1 MKKMLFW
8 RLFVV
13 LSLGVVIFF
22 SLIHSA
28 AILSNEKM
36 SYLKKSHRQQI
47 LDWGSTAQTYI
58 DQQDWQGL
66 DAWLEELASNES
78 TWATVLQSHLDV
90 KGGNPLNE
98 RFWEGYG
105 IGRSVEWKIHLDF
118 PDNPIMEVPLSPF
131 GYHFLILLP
140 DRMRPGTYMSHAF
153 WLFRFVIPFLSLL
166 ALTVY
171 LYRYVMRPLQQFHR
185 ASQAFSQGDYSARI
199 GQAIKLGND
208 EISQVARTF
217 DKMAERTSDV
227 IQHNRNLIADM
238 SHEIRT
244 PLARIEMAIDC
255 VDKNIEREQMLQRIR
270 SDTHKMRSTAEDT
283 LTLAWIENEQP
294 NLRTEA
300 FDLAELV
307 EIIVEDARF
316 EYPDRHVL
324 LQQDESLP
332 INDSNQMALSQSLE
346 NVIRNGLRYTQPN
359 EALKIEARNSSE
371 HYQIV
376 IADSGPGIDP
386 SLYQQIFKPFFKANN
401 QVASRKGFGV
411 GLALAKRHIEAVG
424 GKIVV
429 YNAPERG
436 LVMDITLPK
445 RR

>member
-8 RLFVV
+8 RLFIV

-47 LDWGSTAQTYI
+47 LDWGNTAQTFI
-58 DQQDWQGL
+58 DQQDWHGL
-66 DAWLEELASNES
+66 DVWLEELAIKES

-90 KGGNPLNE
+90 KGGNPLNQ
-98 RFWEGYG
+98 RFWQGYG

-199 GQAIKLGND
+199 GHTMKLGDD

-255 VDKNIEREQMLQRIR
+255 VDKNIEREQMLERIK
-270 SDTHKMRSTAEDT
+270 SDTQKMRATAEDT

-294 NLRTEA
+294 NLRTES
-300 FDLAELV
+300 FDLAELI

-316 EYPDRHVL
+316 EYPDKQVSL
-324 LQQDESLP
+324 LQEHSLP
-332 INDSNQMALSQSLE
+332 LQDSNQMALCQSLE
-346 NVIRNGLRYTQPN
+346 NIIRNGLRYTQTKETLDIRVLTKSN
-359 EALKIEARNSSE
+359 
-371 HYQIV
+371 HYQIL
-376 IADSGPGIDP
+376 ITDSGPGIDP
-386 SLYQQIFKPFFKANN
+386 SLYRQIFKPFFKANN
-401 QVASRKGFGV
+401 QVTSRKGFGV

-424 GKIVV
+424 GKVIA
-429 YNAPERG
+429 YNAEQKG
-436 LVMDITLPK
+436 LTMDISVPK

>member
-1 MKKMLFW
+1 
-8 RLFVV
+8 
-13 LSLGVVIFF
+13 
-22 SLIHSA
+22 
-28 AILSNEKM
+28 
-36 SYLKKSHRQQI
+36 
-47 LDWGSTAQTYI
+47 
-58 DQQDWQGL
+58 
-66 DAWLEELASNES
+66 
-78 TWATVLQSHLDV
+78 
-90 KGGNPLNE
+90 
-98 RFWEGYG
+98 
-105 IGRSVEWKIHLDF
+105 
-118 PDNPIMEVPLSPF
+118 MEVPLSPF

-199 GQAIKLGND
+199 GQTMKLGND

-255 VDKNIEREQMLQRIR
+255 VDKNIEREQMLQRIK

-359 EALKIEARNSSE
+359 EALKIEVRNSSE

-376 IADSGPGIDP
+376 ITDSGPGIDP

-401 QVASRKGFGV
+401 QVVSRKGFGV

-424 GKIVV
+424 GKIVA

>member
-66 DAWLEELASNES
+66 NTWLEELAVNES

-171 LYRYVMRPLQQFHR
+171 LYRYVMRPFQQFHR

-199 GQAIKLGND
+199 GQTMKLGND

-255 VDKNIEREQMLQRIR
+255 VDKNIEREQMLQRIK

-294 NLRTEA
+294 NLKTEA

-316 EYPDRHVL
+316 EYPDRHL
-324 LQQDESLP
+324 FLQQDEPLP
-332 INDSNQMALSQSLE
+332 IRDSNQMALSQSLE

-359 EALKIEARNSSE
+359 EALRIEVRNSSE

-376 IADSGPGIDP
+376 ITDSGPGIDP

-424 GKIVV
+424 GKIVA

>member
-1 MKKMLFW
+1 M
-8 RLFVV
+8 
-13 LSLGVVIFF
+13 
-22 SLIHSA
+22 
-28 AILSNEKM
+28 
-36 SYLKKSHRQQI
+36 
-47 LDWGSTAQTYI
+47 DT
-58 DQQDWQGL
+58 
-66 DAWLEELASNES
+66 WLEELAANES

-171 LYRYVMRPLQQFHR
+171 LYRYVMRPLQEFHR

-199 GQAIKLGND
+199 GQTMKLGND

-255 VDKNIEREQMLQRIR
+255 VDKNIEREQMLQRIK

-424 GKIVV
+424 GKIVA

>member
-22 SLIHSA
+22 SLIHSV

-66 DAWLEELASNES
+66 DTWLEELAANES

-185 ASQAFSQGDYSARI
+185 ASRAFSQGDYSARI
-199 GQAIKLGND
+199 EQTMKLGND

-217 DKMAERTSDV
+217 DNMAERTSDV

-255 VDKNIEREQMLQRIR
+255 VDKNIEREQMLQRIK

-346 NVIRNGLRYTQPN
+346 NVIRNGLRYTQLN
-359 EALKIEARNSSE
+359 EALKIEVRNSSE

-376 IADSGPGIDP
+376 ITDSGPGIDP

-424 GKIVV
+424 GKIVA

>member
-28 AILSNEKM
+28 AILSNERM

-47 LDWGSTAQTYI
+47 LNWGSTAQTYI

-66 DAWLEELASNES
+66 DTWLEELAANES

-199 GQAIKLGND
+199 GQTMKLGND

-255 VDKNIEREQMLQRIR
+255 VDKNIEREQMLQRIK

-316 EYPDRHVL
+316 EYPDRHQF
-324 LQQDESLP
+324 LQQDEPLP
-332 INDSNQMALSQSLE
+332 IRDSNQMALSQSLE
-346 NVIRNGLRYTQPN
+346 NIIRNGLRYTQPN
-359 EALKIEARNSSE
+359 EALRIEVRNSSE

-376 IADSGPGIDP
+376 ITDSGPGIDP

-424 GKIVV
+424 GKIVA

>member
-66 DAWLEELASNES
+66 DTWLEELAANES

-90 KGGNPLNE
+90 KGGNSLNE

-199 GQAIKLGND
+199 GQTMKLGND

-255 VDKNIEREQMLQRIR
+255 VDKNIEREQMLQRIK

-316 EYPDRHVL
+316 EYPDRHVF
-324 LQQDESLP
+324 LQQDEPLP
-332 INDSNQMALSQSLE
+332 IRDSNQMALSQSLE

-359 EALKIEARNSSE
+359 EALRIEVLNSSE

-376 IADSGPGIDP
+376 ITDSGPGIDP
-386 SLYQQIFKPFFKANN
+386 SLYQLIFKPFFKANN
-401 QVASRKGFGV
+401 QIASRKGFGV

-424 GKIVV
+424 GKIVA

-436 LVMDITLPK
+436 LVMDITLLK

>member
-66 DAWLEELASNES
+66 DTWLEELAANES

-90 KGGNPLNE
+90 KGGNRLNQ

-199 GQAIKLGND
+199 GQAMKLGND

-255 VDKNIEREQMLQRIR
+255 VNKNIEREQMLQRIK

-316 EYPDRHVL
+316 EYPDRHVF
-324 LQQDESLP
+324 LQQDEPLP

-359 EALKIEARNSSE
+359 EALRIEVRSSSE

-376 IADSGPGIDP
+376 ITDSGPGIDP

-424 GKIVV
+424 GKIVA

>member
-66 DAWLEELASNES
+66 DTWLKELAANES

-199 GQAIKLGND
+199 GQTMKLGND

-255 VDKNIEREQMLQRIR
+255 VDKNIEREQMLQRIK

-332 INDSNQMALSQSLE
+332 INDSNQKALSQSLE

-401 QVASRKGFGV
+401 QVASRKSFGV

-424 GKIVV
+424 GKIVA

>member
-36 SYLKKSHRQQI
+36 SYLKKSHRQQL
-47 LDWGSTAQTYI
+47 LDWGSTVQTYI

-66 DAWLEELASNES
+66 DTWLEELAANES

-140 DRMRPGTYMSHAF
+140 DRMRPGTYISHAF

-199 GQAIKLGND
+199 GQTMKLGND

-255 VDKNIEREQMLQRIR
+255 VDKNIEREQMLQRIK

-316 EYPDRHVL
+316 EYPDRHVF
-324 LQQDESLP
+324 LQQDEPLP

-359 EALKIEARNSSE
+359 EALRIEVRSSSE

-376 IADSGPGIDP
+376 ITDSGPGIDP

-424 GKIVV
+424 GKIVA

>member
-1 MKKMLFW
+1 MLFW

-47 LDWGSTAQTYI
+47 LDWGSTAQRYVEHE
-58 DQQDWQGL
+58 DWQGL
-66 DAWLEELASNES
+66 DLWLEALVLEES
-78 TWATVLQSHLDV
+78 TWATVVQSQLDV

-118 PDNPIMEVPLSPF
+118 PENPIMEVPLSPF

-171 LYRYVMRPLQQFHR
+171 LYRYVMCPLQQFHR

-199 GQAIKLGND
+199 GQTMKLGND

-255 VDKNIEREQMLQRIR
+255 VDKNIEREQMLQRIK

-294 NLRTEA
+294 NLRTDA

-324 LQQDESLP
+324 LQQDEPLP

-346 NVIRNGLRYTQPN
+346 NVIRNGLRYTPPN
-359 EALKIEARNSSE
+359 EALRIEVGNSRE
-371 HYQIV
+371 QYQIV
-376 IADSGPGIDP
+376 ITDSGPGIDP

-424 GKIVV
+424 GTIKA
-429 YNAPERG
+429 YNTPNQG
-436 LVMDITLPK
+436 LTMDITLPK
-445 RR
+445 KR

>member
-66 DAWLEELASNES
+66 DTWLEELAANES

-90 KGGNPLNE
+90 KGGNPLNK

-199 GQAIKLGND
+199 GQTMKLGND

-255 VDKNIEREQMLQRIR
+255 VDKNIEREQMLQRIK

-316 EYPDRHVL
+316 EYPDRHL
-324 LQQDESLP
+324 FLQQDEPLP
-332 INDSNQMALSQSLE
+332 IRDSNQMALSQSLE

-359 EALKIEARNSSE
+359 EALRIEVRNSSE

-376 IADSGPGIDP
+376 ITDSGPGIDP
-386 SLYQQIFKPFFKANN
+386 SLYQQIFKPFFKVNN
-401 QVASRKGFGV
+401 QVTSRKGFGV

-424 GKIVV
+424 GKIVA

>member
-58 DQQDWQGL
+58 DQKDWQGL
-66 DAWLEELASNES
+66 DTWLEELAANES

-199 GQAIKLGND
+199 GQTMKLGND

-255 VDKNIEREQMLQRIR
+255 VDKNIEREQMLQRIK

-316 EYPDRHVL
+316 EYPDRHVF
-324 LQQDESLP
+324 LQQDEPLP

-359 EALKIEARNSSE
+359 EALRIEVRSSSE

-376 IADSGPGIDP
+376 ITDSGPGMDP

-424 GKIVV
+424 GKIVA

>member
-66 DAWLEELASNES
+66 NAWLEELASNES

-199 GQAIKLGND
+199 GQTMKLGND

-255 VDKNIEREQMLQRIR
+255 VDKNIEREQMLQRIK

-346 NVIRNGLRYTQPN
+346 NVIRNGLRYTQLN
-359 EALKIEARNSSE
+359 EALRIEVRNSSE

-376 IADSGPGIDP
+376 ITDSGPGIDP

-424 GKIVV
+424 GKIVA

>member
-199 GQAIKLGND
+199 EQTMKLGND

-255 VDKNIEREQMLQRIR
+255 VDKNIEREQMLQRIK

-359 EALKIEARNSSE
+359 EALKIEVRNSSE

-424 GKIVV
+424 GKIVA

>member
-47 LDWGSTAQTYI
+47 LDWGSTAQRYVEHE
-58 DQQDWQGL
+58 DWQGL
-66 DAWLEELASNES
+66 DLWLEALALEES
-78 TWATVLQSHLDV
+78 TWATVVQSQLDV

-118 PDNPIMEVPLSPF
+118 PESPIMEVPLSPF

-199 GQAIKLGND
+199 GQTMKLGND

-255 VDKNIEREQMLQRIR
+255 VDKNIEREQMLQRIKT
-270 SDTHKMRSTAEDT
+270 DTHKMRSTAEDT

-294 NLRTEA
+294 NLRTES
-300 FDLAELV
+300 FDLAELI
-307 EIIVEDARF
+307 EIIAEDARF
-316 EYPDRHVL
+316 EYPDKL
-324 LQQDESLP
+324 LELSQDEPLP
-332 INDSNQMALSQSLE
+332 IEDSNQMALSQSLE
-346 NVIRNGLRYTQPN
+346 NVIRNGLRYTQSN
-359 EALKIEARNSSE
+359 ETLMIRALAKSS
-371 HYQIV
+371 HYHIL
-376 IADSGPGIDP
+376 ITDSGPGIDP

-424 GKIVV
+424 GTIKA
-429 YNAPERG
+429 YNAPNQG
-436 LVMDITLPK
+436 LTMDITLPK
-445 RR
+445 KR

>member
-66 DAWLEELASNES
+66 DTWLEELAANES

-131 GYHFLILLP
+131 GYHFLVLLP

-153 WLFRFVIPFLSLL
+153 WLFRFVIPFLALL

-199 GQAIKLGND
+199 GQTMKLGND

-255 VDKNIEREQMLQRIR
+255 VDKNIEREQMLQRIK

-316 EYPDRHVL
+316 EYPDRHVF
-324 LQQDESLP
+324 LQQDEPLP

-359 EALKIEARNSSE
+359 EALRIEVLNSSD

-376 IADSGPGIDP
+376 ITDSGPGIDL

-424 GKIVV
+424 GKIVA

-436 LVMDITLPK
+436 LVMDINLPK